1 MSETVVRR
9 LFDPRHDALVAGRS
23 ASSVPSLSFSI
34 NHSKVWLP
42 AVQWALMGHTVQADE
57 HGALVV
63 PAELL
68 GNVCPGTR
76 YAVEPH
82 GDVLILR
89 REGSDARQWWSTTT
103 PAQRAAWLEAWVG
116 SLPPAP
122 PLPREA
128 TRRDSMYD

>member
-1 MSETVVRR
+1 MIS
-9 LFDPRHDALVAGRS
+9 D
-23 ASSVPSLSFSI
+23 
-34 NHSKVWLP
+34 
-42 AVQWALMGHTVQADE
+42 MGHTIQADE

-63 PAELL
+63 PPELV
-68 GNVCPGTR
+68 GEVRPGTR

-82 GDVLILR
+82 GDALILR
-89 REGSDARQWWSTTT
+89 REGSDACHWWSVTT
-103 PAQRAAWLEAWVG
+103 PAQRAAWLEAWVA